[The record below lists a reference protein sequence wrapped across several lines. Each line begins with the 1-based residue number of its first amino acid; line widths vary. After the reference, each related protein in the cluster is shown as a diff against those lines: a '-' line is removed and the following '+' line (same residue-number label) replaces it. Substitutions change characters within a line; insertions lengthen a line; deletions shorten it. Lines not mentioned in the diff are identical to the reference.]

1 MDCIFCKI
9 ISGEI
14 PADRVLETDEILA
27 FHDIHPAAPVHVLI
41 VPKKHVDS
49 IQALSAETLPLVM
62 PLHAAIRE
70 VAERTGIAGKGYR
83 VISNIGEGAGQT
95 VMHLHYHVLGG
106 RKLGPK
112 LL

>member
-9 ISGEI
+9 IAGEI
-14 PADRVLETDEILA
+14 PADKVLETDEILA

-70 VAERTGIAGKGYR
+70 VAERTGIAEEGYR

-106 RKLGPK
+106 RKLGAK